1 MVASRPMV
9 ASIKGKVLIQIEGSE
24 PVEVGE
30 VEIPIYAST
39 ERPKHTRGRDIIEA
53 NRDAIREQA
62 RMGLAGGPLDHEA
75 DFGNNDVALE
85 PHL

>member
-1 MVASRPMV
+1 MATSGPMI

-39 ERPKHTRGRDIIEA
+39 ERPKHTRGEQIRQA
-53 NRDAIREQA
+53 NRAVIDYELSIDLR
-62 RMGLAGGPLDHEA
+62 
-75 DFGNNDVALE
+75 GN
-85 PHL
+85 PKG